1 MNRICHQKIHTV
13 ELFDNSHISGTHNVS
28 GLVVYK
34 DGLPDKKQ
42 YRHYQL
48 KEYKSDVDSMKEVV
62 YRRYFRLLMEQKK
75 MPDLLLVDGGKQQI
89 QAAKE
94 IKEQLDLPFQ
104 IMGLVKDDK
113 HTTRALIDENLHEIE
128 LSKQDPLF
136 FLLTRMQDE
145 VHRFAIS
152 YHRNLRSKA
161 MTRSIL
167 DSVNGIGPKRKK
179 ALLKEFKSI
188 KQMKSASVEE
198 LSKIVPYEVASNLY
212 DKLHEEM

>member
-1 MNRICHQKIHTV
+1 M
-13 ELFDNSHISGTHNVS
+13 
-28 GLVVYK
+28 
-34 DGLPDKKQ
+34 
-42 YRHYQL
+42 
-48 KEYKSDVDSMKEVV
+48 
-62 YRRYFRLLMEQKK
+62 
-75 MPDLLLVDGGKQQI
+75 
-89 QAAKE
+89 
-94 IKEQLDLPFQ
+94 
-104 IMGLVKDDK
+104 
-113 HTTRALIDENLHEIE
+113 HEIE

>member
-1 MNRICHQKIHTV
+1 
-13 ELFDNSHISGTHNVS
+13 
-28 GLVVYK
+28 
-34 DGLPDKKQ
+34 
-42 YRHYQL
+42 
-48 KEYKSDVDSMKEVV
+48 MKEVV

-113 HTTRALIDENLHEIE
+113 HTTRALMDENLHEIE